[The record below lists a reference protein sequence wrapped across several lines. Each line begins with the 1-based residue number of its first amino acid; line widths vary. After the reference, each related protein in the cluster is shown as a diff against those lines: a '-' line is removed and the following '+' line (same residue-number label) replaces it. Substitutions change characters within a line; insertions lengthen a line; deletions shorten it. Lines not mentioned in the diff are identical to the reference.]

1 MLIWL
6 CTGISIHGIATGDL
20 TVNLENLDCELRLLL
35 FFFLA
40 CLDKQQ
46 GRRVPKEILV
56 YLSSQL
62 PV

>member
-1 MLIWL
+1 MALYGNL
-6 CTGISIHGIATGDL
+6 N
-20 TVNLENLDCELRLLL
+20 NLENLDCELRLLL